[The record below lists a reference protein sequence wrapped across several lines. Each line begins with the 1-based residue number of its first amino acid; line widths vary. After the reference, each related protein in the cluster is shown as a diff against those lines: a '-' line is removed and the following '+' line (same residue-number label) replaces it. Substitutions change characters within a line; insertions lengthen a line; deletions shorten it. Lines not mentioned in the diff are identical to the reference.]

1 VDPSPLR
8 FQLAFA
14 CCLFA
19 SAPALPA
26 APALRAGDETPQ
38 RVAAFRKAYFGD
50 EKKTPALEEKRRA
63 LELLK
68 GLDAPIVANA
78 LLDAC
83 STCEEARAARVDEQ
97 NRAKDELAKIS
108 ADQALGAR
116 QFPMPIA
123 MKMKSLRTRIGE
135 LEGEVA
141 AIAGLQR
148 EIVAPILAQKSDE
161 SFRWLLTNALGPKR
175 VPLQLKI
182 SITRLSAGRGAGT
195 AEAVAQ
201 MTKQLAKAK
210 EGEEVYVLIDG
221 LAACGAAARPAAPTV
236 AARLSEKEPTLREHA
251 AAALVALAAPEGIE
265 PLIAALEAESDAHTR
280 RRLAVALETLT
291 HQQFGETGAAWRT
304 WWKDKGKQAIADGA
318 PVGGGNSALAKAL
331 TAGGA
336 RNYYGIPVDGKSTVY
351 VIDCSGSMVAA
362 VTNPKYDD
370 KRNAVDAGKDS
381 RMEATKAALIAVL
394 GKLGPKDKFNVV
406 SFNDL
411 VHSYA
416 SGLVVATPIEISNA
430 QDWVRQLTPMNST
443 NIYEAMEQA
452 FRLAGRG
459 SFDKYYPSGVDTIF
473 LLTDGAPTTPEN
485 KPDSTDRILEGV
497 RQWNSTG
504 RVVVHT
510 IGVGRDVDPT
520 FLKCL
525 AAQNHGTFVQ
535 Q

>member
-1 VDPSPLR
+1 MDLSPPRL
-8 FQLAFA
+8 LIAFV

-19 SAPALPA
+19 SSLALLARPAGEEA
-26 APALRAGDETPQ
+26 PQ

-50 EKKTPALEEKRRA
+50 EKKTPTLEERRRA
-63 LELLK
+63 LEFLK

-83 STCEEARAARVDEQ
+83 SACEEARAARVEEQ

-116 QFPMPIA
+116 QFPQPIHTR
-123 MKMKSLRTRIGE
+123 MKELRTRIGE
-135 LEGEVA
+135 LEVEVA

-148 EIVAPILAQKSDE
+148 EIVAPILAQKNEE

-175 VPLQLKI
+175 LPLQLKL
-182 SITRLSAGRGAGT
+182 SIARASAGRGTGT
-195 AEAVAQ
+195 SVAVAQ

-210 EGEEVYVLIDG
+210 DGEEVYVLVDG
-221 LAACGAAARPAAPTV
+221 LAACGAQARAAAPTV
-236 AARLSEKEPTLREHA
+236 AARLAEKEPTLREHA
-251 AAALVALAAPEGIE
+251 ASALVALAAPEGIE
-265 PLIAALEAESDAHTR
+265 PLIVALEAESDAHTR
-280 RRLAVALETLT
+280 RRLAVALEVLT
-291 HQQFGETGAAWRT
+291 HQQFGETAALWRK
-304 WWKDKGKQAIADGA
+304 WWNSEGKQAVANGA
-318 PVGGGNSALAKAL
+318 IVGGGASDLAKAL

-351 VIDCSGSMVAA
+351 VIDCSGSMVASA
-362 VTNPKYDD
+362 TAPKFDE
-370 KRNAVDAGKDS
+370 KRNPIDAGKES

-411 VHSYA
+411 VHPYA
-416 SGLVVATPIEISNA
+416 TGLVAATPIEVSSA
-430 QDWVRQLTPMNST
+430 QDWVRQLAPMNST

-452 FRLAGRG
+452 FRFAGRG

-473 LLTDGAPTTPEN
+473 LLTDGAPTTPDGQA
-485 KPDSTDRILEGV
+485 DSTDRVLEGI
-497 RQWNSTG
+497 RTWNATG
-504 RVVVHT
+504 RVIVHT
-510 IGVGRDVDPT
+510 IGIGKEISDT
-520 FLKCL
+520 FLKKI
-525 AAQNHGTFVQ
+525 AAENHGTFVQ